1 MFAVCIRTTEPLYSR
16 CFCAETLGRWEKLM
30 RRVLCESGPSRVC
43 LYFSSV
49 STRRTSEPRDTSD
62 RQMSV
67 NSEHLSVVVVVG
79 AAVALTSLRE
89 FRTTQAEVL
98 MDHREQ
104 TMDLCSEAGRLILL
118 ISFINNASAPFSCL
132 TSTSTQIEPLTFI
145 WNLQPTNLHFKS
157 FHYQHFASYHKRFIV
172 MDLYVLFMC
181 CVVLCNLVI
190 VFLFFVNLFRDKRCK
205 LAASWLWC
213 DYF

>member
-1 MFAVCIRTTEPLYSR
+1 MCAVCIRTTEPLYSR
-16 CFCAETLGRWEKLM
+16 CFCAETLGRWEKLV

-67 NSEHLSVVVVVG
+67 NSERLSVVVVVG

-132 TSTSTQIEPLTFI
+132 TSTSTQIHPAPEVHLKPSADKPSLQILSLSTLRLISQTFHSDGPLC
-145 WNLQPTNLHFKS
+145 
-157 FHYQHFASYHKRFIV
+157 V
-172 MDLYVLFMC
+172 VYVLCCFM
-181 CVVLCNLVI
+181 
-190 VFLFFVNLFRDKRCK
+190 
-205 LAASWLWC
+205 
-213 DYF
+213 